1 LHPVLSDHQN
11 MTKHLIDRAS
21 AAKDDRPSLHPVLK
35 SQQDRTNELI
45 KNLLNEG

>member
-1 LHPVLSDHQN
+1 
-11 MTKHLIDRAS
+11 LIDRAS